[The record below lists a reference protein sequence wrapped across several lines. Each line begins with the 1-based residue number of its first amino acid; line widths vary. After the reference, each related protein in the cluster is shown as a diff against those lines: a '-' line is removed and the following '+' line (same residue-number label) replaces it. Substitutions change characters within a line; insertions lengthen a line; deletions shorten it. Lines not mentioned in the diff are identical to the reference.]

1 MQGIYIEAGPTF
13 LDMMRRYV
21 VRDNFPYLGE
31 LKHSI
36 EFSALGSNACL
47 LGGSKLIT
55 DSIVNSYCRQD

>member
-1 MQGIYIEAGPTF
+1 
-13 LDMMRRYV
+13 MMRRYV